1 MNLTEL
7 ARARNEEWYAA
18 GLLRQPGTFSTAQH
32 PVARIDGRDFV
43 LFSSSN
49 YLSLGTHPLV
59 IAAAQEALE
68 TFGAGS
74 GGSRLTTGTT
84 DLHVAAEQAFAR
96 FVGSEDAVIFAT
108 GYQAN
113 LSTIAA
119 LGGMCDSLTIFSDS
133 LNHASIIDG
142 CRISRVPLEVFPHGD
157 TVALESLL
165 ESRKTEHALV
175 ITDGLFSMDG
185 DIAALTELQE
195 VCARHNAWLMVDDAH
210 AIGTLGTHGRGS
222 AEHHGA
228 PLPDILIGTASKAL
242 GAEGGFVCCSHDFA
256 ILLRNRARS
265 YVFST
270 ATPASAPA
278 AILAALGLV
287 DAQLPRLRQNIA
299 HVRSALG
306 LPDSPSPIIP
316 ILVGDETEAVR
327 RSAQLKELGL
337 WVPAI
342 RYPTVKRGEAILR
355 VTVMADHSEE
365 QIDLLVS
372 ALQRVSGEQVSN

>member
-1 MNLTEL
+1 MNLSDL
-7 ARARNEEWYAA
+7 ARVRHEEWQAA
-18 GLLRQPGTFSTAQH
+18 GLARTPGVFATAQH
-32 PVARIDGRDFV
+32 PVARIDGRDYV

-49 YLSLGTHPLV
+49 YLSLGAHPTV
-59 IAAAQEALE
+59 VSAAHTALE
-68 TFGAGS
+68 SYGAGS

-84 DLHVAAEQAFAR
+84 ELHRAAERAFAQ
-96 FVGSEDAVIFAT
+96 FVGSEDAVYFAT

-119 LGGMCDSLTIFSDS
+119 LGAALGELEIFSDS

-142 CRISRVPLEVFPHGD
+142 CRISRLSLQVFPHAD
-157 TVALESLL
+157 LEALDSLL
-165 ESRKTEHALV
+165 AQRSSKHALV

-185 DIAALTELQE
+185 DIARIPELRD
-195 VCARHNAWLMVDDAH
+195 VCARHGAWLMVDDAH
-210 AIGTLGTHGRGS
+210 AIGTLGAHGRGS
-222 AEHHGA
+222 AEHFGTA
-228 PLPDILIGTASKAL
+228 LPDILIGTASKAL
-242 GAEGGFVCCSHDFA
+242 GAEGGFVCCSQEVA
-256 ILLRNRARS
+256 TLLRNRARS

-278 AILAALGLV
+278 AIIAALNMVGE
-287 DAQLPRLRQNIA
+287 QLPRLGRN
-299 HVRSALG
+299 VSRLRTALG
-306 LPDSPSPIIP
+306 LMDSPSPIIP

-355 VTVMADHSEE
+355 VTVMADHTDE

-372 ALQRVSGEQVSN
+372 ALQRVGGDEVSD